1 MITGDKTVHLTYIS
15 VGHLEALDGGN
26 INVGCWV
33 AVAYDKAYY
42 VGRIVSIQNEEE
54 VKVNFVTKRRDGSYR
69 WPHIKDTSIINKV
82 YIFCSSPRMQKV
94 GNDFV
99 IHNVDYL
106 DQLYKSYQKT
116 YMTSKN

>member
-1 MITGDKTVHLTYIS
+1 M
-15 VGHLEALDGGN
+15 GHLQALDGGN

-54 VKVNFVTKRRDGSYR
+54 VKVDFVAKRRDGSYR
-69 WPHIKDTSIINKV
+69 WPNIKDTSIISKV
-82 YIFCSSPRMQKV
+82 YIFCSSPRMQQV

-99 IHNVDYL
+99 IHNVDHL
-106 DQLYKSYQKT
+106 DQLYKSYQKN
-116 YMTSKN
+116 YMTSNN